1 MNMIAF
7 QVWLDI
13 VFTGLYLFVLAF
25 LIFHF
30 VMGIVKGRFHKKYI
44 EGGWP
49 EHDHIPPAT
58 PKWIHGIHMA
68 GVLVLALTGMYLRFP
83 FFYGGREFMRNTHYV
98 LMIVVTITLV
108 WRLWYAFFSK
118 TNADWKEFAVGKEDL
133 NSALGVLA
141 YYGYFSNNKPHVA
154 KYNVMQKMSYLLFL
168 GMMVLQIFTGFALVK
183 QGIIFGASPRDILL
197 SWWLGP
203 LVGGPAAALWY
214 ARTLHYI
221 LNWGFLIMLTVHF
234 YLAANEDL
242 PCTLDFFG
250 IKSMETV
257 DAHGDHD
264 SEPDAGGHDGHDGI
278 PQTVPGAVVEP
289 VG

>member
-1 MNMIAF
+1 MSMVAF
-7 QVWLDI
+7 QVWLDV
-13 VFTGLYLFVLAF
+13 VFTGLYVFVLAF

-30 VMGIVKGRFHKKYI
+30 VMGIVKGRFRKKYI

-58 PKWIHGIHMA
+58 PKWIHGVHMV
-68 GVLVLALTGMYLRFP
+68 GILVLALTGMYLRFP
-83 FFYGGREFMRNTHYV
+83 FFYGGRTAMRNLHYV
-98 LMIVVTITLV
+98 VMVIVTITLV
-108 WRLWYAFFSK
+108 WRVLYAFYSK
-118 TNADWKEFAVGKEDL
+118 KNADWREFSVGKADL
-133 NSALGVLA
+133 DSALGVLA
-141 YYGYFSNNKPHVA
+141 YYGYFSDKKPHVA

-168 GMMVLQIFTGFALVK
+168 VMMVLQVFTGFALVK
-183 QGIIFGASPRDILL
+183 ANILFGASPRDVLVG
-197 SWWLGP
+197 WWLGP

-242 PCTLDFFG
+242 PCTIDFFG
-250 IKSMETV
+250 IKTMKTV
-257 DAHGDHD
+257 EPGIGHGDV
-264 SEPDAGGHDGHDGI
+264 PDTDHGPIGQD
-278 PQTVPGAVVEP
+278 VPGLATDP